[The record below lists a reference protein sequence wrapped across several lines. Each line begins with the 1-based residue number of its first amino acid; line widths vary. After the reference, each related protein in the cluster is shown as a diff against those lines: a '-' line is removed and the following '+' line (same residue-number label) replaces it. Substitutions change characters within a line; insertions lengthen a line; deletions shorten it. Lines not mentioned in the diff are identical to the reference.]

1 MFVSVVRIEDVVEVV
16 SDDFVGLEDVVVVVD
31 VVKSGMRSPKLI
43 FAARSARL
51 KCRAGSPRVEGR
63 A

>member
-43 FAARSARL
+43 FAARSAQL

>member
-1 MFVSVVRIEDVVEVV
+1 MFVSVVGIEDVVEVV

-43 FAARSARL
+43 FAARSAQL